1 MQYSSLPLLLLLPV
15 FVISQTTASPVVS
28 RTLIPKVTTVYYQL
42 GNTVIP
48 IKSYQYGNSR
58 DLFFIN
64 LHDDEMTAV
73 NGAIRLLETNGG
85 TLLRLANKKQRN
97 ISFKMDGVSYLFDP
111 NRIFSR
117 HGISQSLSAFGR
129 VSKKAMDE
137 VEKFAR
143 RILKF
148 LPSSPTCVIALHNN
162 SDGKFSVT
170 SYLKG
175 NEREKDARAVHL
187 SPNEDPDDL
196 FLTTDST
203 LYRNLAKEKF
213 NVVWQDNRNAYKDGS
228 LSVYCGEKNIRYLN
242 CETEH
247 GKTSQYRDMILAANK
262 YLRKEPAAFST
273 PGSPPLVYYFQLS
286 PIADTLQPVEGEII
300 YFGDRKIGTIRKK
313 PSGQVAGQMEI
324 SNNFPLYD
332 NMDFFY
338 FSSRNNDPHKM
349 ELRIDPTRSRKIYDP
364 AKAVV
369 PVKIMR

>member
-1 MQYSSLPLLLLLPV
+1 
-15 FVISQTTASPVVS
+15 
-28 RTLIPKVTTVYYQL
+28 
-42 GNTVIP
+42 
-48 IKSYQYGNSR
+48 
-58 DLFFIN
+58 
-64 LHDDEMTAV
+64 
-73 NGAIRLLETNGG
+73 
-85 TLLRLANKKQRN
+85 
-97 ISFKMDGVSYLFDP
+97 
-111 NRIFSR
+111 
-117 HGISQSLSAFGR
+117 
-129 VSKKAMDE
+129 MDE
-137 VEKFAR
+137 VEKFAN

-148 LPSSPTCVIALHNN
+148 FPSSPACVIALHNN

-196 FLTTDST
+196 FLTTDSA

-247 GKTSQYRDMILAANK
+247 GKTSQYREMILAANK
-262 YLRKEPAAFST
+262 YIRKESATAAVSS
-273 PGSPPLVYYFQLS
+273 SPPIVYNFLLS
-286 PIADTLQPVEGEII
+286 TRTDTLQLAEGEII
-300 YFGDRKIGTIRKK
+300 YFGERKIGTISKK
-313 PSGQVAGQMEI
+313 PTGQDAGQMEI
-324 SNNFPLYD
+324 INSFPLYD

-338 FSSRNNDPHKM
+338 FSSRKNDPRKM

-369 PVKIMR
+369 PVKVMR

>member
-1 MQYSSLPLLLLLPV
+1 MLNFSSPLLLLLLPV
-15 FVISQTTASPVVS
+15 FVFSQTTASPITS
-28 RTLIPKVTTVYYQL
+28 RALIPKVTTVYHQV
-42 GNTVIP
+42 GSTVIP
-48 IKSYQYGNSR
+48 IKYYQYGDSK

-73 NGAIRLLETNGG
+73 NGAINLLETHGG
-85 TLLRLANKKQRN
+85 TLVRLANKMQRN
-97 ISFKMDGVSYLFDP
+97 ISFKMGGVSYLFDP

-117 HGISQSLSAFGR
+117 HGISQTLSAFGR
-129 VSKKAMDE
+129 ISRKAVDE
-137 VEKFAR
+137 VEKFAK
-143 RILKF
+143 RILQF
-148 LPSSPTCVIALHNN
+148 LPNSPACVIALHNN

-175 NEREKDARAVHL
+175 NERENDAKAVHL
-187 SPNEDPDDL
+187 SQHEDPDDL

-247 GKTSQYRDMILAANK
+247 GKTSQYREMILAANK
-262 YLRKEPAAFST
+262 YLKKETAQ
-273 PGSPPLVYYFQLS
+273 PLIVYNFQLS
-286 PIADTLQPVEGEII
+286 SNADSIHLAEGENI
-300 YFGDRKIGTIRKK
+300 YFGDRKIGAIRKK
-313 PSGQVAGQMEI
+313 LSGQAAGQIEI
-324 SNNFPLYD
+324 INSFPLFD

-338 FSSRNNDPHKM
+338 FNSRKDDPRKI
-349 ELRIDPTRSRKIYDP
+349 ELRIDPTRSRKLYDP

-369 PVKIMR
+369 PIKLMK